1 LGGEDSETEIVFIR
15 THSTNQPFNKS
26 TIQLSNTQLTPIPPY
41 IVPMIAFLKGRF
53 ERKTPSFVHM
63 DVNGV
68 GYELQISL
76 HTYSKIQ
83 DLEEGILQT
92 HLLVREDAHLLFGF
106 SETGEKEMFLQ
117 LIAISGIGANTAR
130 VMLSY
135 MKPDEL
141 SRAIVQGNVKALE
154 AIKGIGRK
162 TAERIVV
169 ELRDKLARQPLDTG
183 VNISGWKGNTLQSDA
198 LNALIAL
205 GINRQAA
212 DSAIQ
217 KVLETDPGAG
227 VELLIK
233 KALQIL

>member
-1 LGGEDSETEIVFIR
+1 
-15 THSTNQPFNKS
+15 
-26 TIQLSNTQLTPIPPY
+26 
-41 IVPMIAFLKGRF
+41 MIAFLKGDF
-53 ERKTPSFVHM
+53 VKKTPSYVYV

-68 GYELQISL
+68 GYDVQISL
-76 HTYSKIQ
+76 NTYSHIQ
-83 DLEEGILQT
+83 DLEKGLLHT
-92 HLLVREDAHLLFGF
+92 HLIVREDAHLLFGF
-106 SETGEKEMFLQ
+106 FDTAEKEMFLQ

-141 SRAIVQGNVKALE
+141 SRAIIQGNAKALE
-154 AIKGIGRK
+154 SIKGIGRK

-169 ELRDKLARQPLDTG
+169 ELRDKLAKQPVETDL
-183 VNISGWKGNTLQSDA
+183 NISTWKGNSLQTDA

-212 DSAIQ
+212 DNAVQ
-217 KVLETDPGAG
+217 KVLAQDPGIG

>member
-1 LGGEDSETEIVFIR
+1 
-15 THSTNQPFNKS
+15 
-26 TIQLSNTQLTPIPPY
+26 
-41 IVPMIAFLKGRF
+41 MIAFLNGEFVK
-53 ERKTPSFVHM
+53 KTPSYVFV
-63 DVNGV
+63 DVKGV
-68 GYELQISL
+68 GYEVQISL
-76 HTYSKIQ
+76 NTYSRIQ
-83 DLEEGILQT
+83 DLEKGLLQT
-92 HLLVREDAHLLFGF
+92 HLIVREDAHILFGF
-106 SETGEKEMFLQ
+106 FDMAEKEMFLQ

-141 SRAIVQGNVKALE
+141 SRAIVQGNAKALE
-154 AIKGIGRK
+154 SIKGIGKK

-169 ELRDKLARQPLDTG
+169 ELRDKLAKQPIDAEL
-183 VNISGWKGNTLQSDA
+183 NISPWKGNTLQTDA

-212 DSAIQ
+212 DQAIQ
-217 KVLETDPGAG
+217 KVLAQDPGAG

>member
-1 LGGEDSETEIVFIR
+1 
-15 THSTNQPFNKS
+15 
-26 TIQLSNTQLTPIPPY
+26 
-41 IVPMIAFLKGRF
+41 MIAFVKGQF
-53 ERKTPSFVHM
+53 VRKTPSYVFV

-68 GYELQISL
+68 GYEVEISL
-76 HTYSKIQ
+76 NTYSKIQ
-83 DLEEGILQT
+83 ELQEGVLQT
-92 HLLVREDAHLLFGF
+92 HLIVREDAHLLFGF
-106 SETGEKEMFLQ
+106 FDLAEKEMFLH
-117 LIAISGIGANTAR
+117 LISISGIGANTAR

-141 SRAIVQGNVKALE
+141 SKAIVQGNSRVLE
-154 AIKGIGRK
+154 SIKGIGRK

-169 ELRDKLARQPLDTG
+169 ELRDKLARQPVDSTA
-183 VNISGWKGNTLQSDA
+183 NISTWKGNTLQSDA

-212 DSAIQ
+212 DKAIQ
-217 KVLETDPGAG
+217 KVLEQDPGIG